1 MARDLVQPGQYYTA
15 DYLRETNLDA
25 SATFG
30 GLFKLVHASGKSAS
44 DAGVKNAG
52 VLDTSPVFRVAKVH
66 PDRIAYTVEF
76 NASQTGTVMIAAPGT
91 GKQIVIDY
99 ASIRTE
105 ANSGEAF
112 FHSDSVALAYKVYF
126 SVQSSFAAGDVFLP
140 LGNNNAVKITSTQGD
155 KKLYVAISYHVE
167 EL

>member
-44 DAGVKNAG
+44 DTGVKNSGAS
-52 VLDTSPVFRVAKVH
+52 DTSPVFRVAKVY
-66 PDRIAYTVEF
+66 PDKLIYTHEY
-76 NASQTGTVMIAAPGT
+76 NASQTGEVQIAAPGT

-99 ASIRTE
+99 ASIRTDG
-105 ANSGEAF
+105 NTGEAF

-126 SVQSSFAAGDVFLP
+126 SVQTSFAAGDVYVP
-140 LGNNNAVKITSTQGD
+140 MGENKSVKLTSTQGA

-167 EL
+167 EI